1 MKPLIVLLGAFGL
14 SLVVTYYFASP
25 DVQLCGRIAM
35 SAMLLFTAV
44 GHFAFTRGMMLMIPP
59 FIAFKKE
66 LVLATG
72 GIEIAAAIAL
82 LIPSL
87 AVATG
92 WLLIAFFVVLLP
104 ANVYAAIHHID
115 YQKATP
121 NGPGPKYLWFRI
133 PLQLLFIV
141 WIYWCVFAR
150 YQV

>member
-59 FIAFKKE
+59 FIPFKKE

-87 AVATG
+87 VEATG

-115 YQKATP
+115 YKEATR

-141 WIYWCVFAR
+141 WVYLCVFAR
-150 YQV
+150 YKG